1 MNFAER
7 VKRLKAEVEALKTA
21 KRKSS
26 TTLSTITHAVTCTAQ
41 LYKDSYG
48 IVHTRYAGAIA
59 MIPTDSENPL
69 VYSVALPPY
78 TSRNRNVRAF
88 NWLFDDGA
96 VGVALIPFG
105 SSADSGMVNNSTK
118 NVTLTAYITATGDFT
133 TTSSQILN
141 DSEGL

>member
-1 MNFAER
+1 MDFAER
-7 VKRLKAEVEALKTA
+7 IKRLKAEVEALKTV

-26 TTLSTITHAVTCTAQ
+26 TTLSTITHTATCTAQ

-48 IVHTRYAGAIA
+48 IVHTRYAGAIQIVPA
-59 MIPTDSENPL
+59 DENPL

-88 NWLFDDGA
+88 NWLFDSGTP
-96 VGVALIPFG
+96 GVALIPFG
-105 SSADSGMVNNSTK
+105 SSADSGMANNSTK
-118 NVTLTAYITATGDFT
+118 NITLTAYITATGDFT

>member
-1 MNFAER
+1 MDFAER
-7 VKRLKAEVEALKTA
+7 IKRLKAEVEALKTA

-26 TTLSTITHAVTCTAQ
+26 TTLSTITHTATCTAQ

-48 IVHTRYAGAIA
+48 IVHTRYAGVVQIV
-59 MIPTDSENPL
+59 PTDENPL

-88 NWLFDDGA
+88 NWLFDSGTP
-96 VGVALIPFG
+96 GVALIPFG
-105 SSADSGMVNNSTK
+105 SSADNGMANNSTK